1 MLYKD
6 VYNIGVDVFTS
17 NDSKAKPRDA
27 GQQNDQ
33 NSTQHMGQLPR
44 STIQSDRGERKTK
57 KKKKKKKKKQQISI
71 MRWYRRMKNNKG
83 VSLWGI

>member
-6 VYNIGVDVFTS
+6 VHNIGVDVFTS

-44 STIQSDRGERKTK
+44 STIQSEEREKTK
-57 KKKKKKKKKQQISI
+57 NKTKKKKKQQISI

>member
-6 VYNIGVDVFTS
+6 VHNIGVDVFTS
-17 NDSKAKPRDA
+17 NDSKAKPHDA

-33 NSTQHMGQLPR
+33 NSTQHMDQLPR
-44 STIQSDRGERKTK
+44 STIQSEEREKTK
-57 KKKKKKKKKQQISI
+57 NKTKKKKKQQISI